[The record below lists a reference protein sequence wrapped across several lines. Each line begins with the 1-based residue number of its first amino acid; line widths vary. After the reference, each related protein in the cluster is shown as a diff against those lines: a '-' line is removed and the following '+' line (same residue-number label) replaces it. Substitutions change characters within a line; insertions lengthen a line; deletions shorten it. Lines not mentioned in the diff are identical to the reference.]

1 MIWHIAKKEI
11 YHNLMTLRFVL
22 MIILLPVL
30 MLANALIYGF
40 GDSGYREEVNTYNRA
55 MESRLSYVKNNAQ
68 KSLGRLAMR
77 GPGEIYKRPS
87 RFKFCAD
94 GAAELI
100 PNSIPLSERAGAGRG
115 GGTVVEE
122 YSWREVWTFEYLP
135 SNHSSDATTLIKIDW
150 VFIGIFMSF
159 FVILFTFDAIA
170 GERVHGTLSLMMSNQ
185 ISRAQM
191 LLAKYLGAFFTL
203 MVPLTIGILMNLLI
217 IYLSGNIP
225 FGSGASLPSN
235 GWGPW
240 FRIFGMVGLFALH
253 ISIFILLGLFFSSRV
268 SNAITSLVWLLLTW
282 VCLAFIFPSLL
293 GLFVGTLDPIPSIEI
308 VSSRKRTQLAS
319 IENEFRPTELL
330 EVTKLSE
337 APSPD
342 NPSVTR
348 RWATYFTRRHETKTR
363 IADEHVDQQ
372 LKQVQLARELTQ
384 ISPIACF
391 QYAMEGLANTGI
403 VSYMNFVK
411 QVQRYRQTFIDFIKT
426 EDRGDP
432 DSLHI
437 YPVREGLSQKPV
449 DPNAVPRFKEH
460 ISYQSV
466 IFPVGLLIL
475 FNVLFFTAAQLSFL
489 KCDLK

>member
-30 MLANALIYGF
+30 MVANALIYGF
-40 GDSGYREEVNTYNRA
+40 GDGGYREEVNAYNRA
-55 MESRLSYVKNNAQ
+55 MERRLSRVNSDAEE
-68 KSLGRLAMR
+68 SLGRLAMR

-87 RFKFCAD
+87 PFKFCAD
-94 GAAELI
+94 GADELI
-100 PNSIPLSERAGAGRG
+100 PNSIPIAERSGAARG
-115 GGTVVEE
+115 GGNVTER
-122 YSWREVWTFEYLP
+122 YNWREVWTLEYLP
-135 SNHSSDATTLIKIDW
+135 SNHGGDATTLIKIDW

-185 ISRAQM
+185 ISRGQV

-203 MVPLTIGILMNLLI
+203 MMPLILGILMNLLI

-225 FGSGASLPSN
+225 FDSAD
-235 GWGPW
+235 W
-240 FRIFGMVGLFALH
+240 FRILGMVGLFALH
-253 ISIFILLGLFFSSRV
+253 ISIFIFLGLFFSSRV

-282 VCLAFIFPSLL
+282 VCLAFILPSLI
-293 GLFVGTLDPIPSIEI
+293 GLFVGTLDPIPSIEV
-308 VSSRKRTQLAS
+308 VSSRKRTQLTN
-319 IENEFRPTELL
+319 IDNEFRPMETF

-342 NPSVTR
+342 NSSATR
-348 RWATYFTRRHETKTR
+348 RWATYFTRRYETRTR

-372 LKQVQLARELTQ
+372 LRQVRLARELTQ
-384 ISPIACF
+384 ISPIVCF

-403 VSYMNFVK
+403 VSYMDFVK
-411 QVQRYRQTFIDFIKT
+411 QVRRYRQTFIDFIKT
-426 EDRGDP
+426 EDRNDP
-432 DSLHI
+432 ESLHI

-449 DPNAVPRFKEH
+449 DPNAVPRFEER

-466 IFPVGLLIL
+466 VFPVSLLIL
-475 FNVLFFTAAQLSFL
+475 FNLLFFTAAQLSFL

>member
-1 MIWHIAKKEI
+1 MA
-11 YHNLMTLRFVL
+11 LQMV
-22 MIILLPVL
+22 
-30 MLANALIYGF
+30 ANALIYGF
-40 GDSGYREEVNTYNRA
+40 GDSGYREEADAYNRA
-55 MESRLSYVKNNAQ
+55 MERRLSRVKDDTE

-94 GAAELI
+94 GADELI
-100 PNSIPLSERAGAGRG
+100 PNAIPLAERSG
-115 GGTVVEE
+115 GSRSGNDIAET
-122 YSWREVWTFEYLP
+122 YRWREVWTLEYLP
-135 SNHSSDATTLIKIDW
+135 SNHGTDATTLIKIDW

-185 ISRAQM
+185 ISRGQM

-203 MVPLTIGILMNLLI
+203 MVPLAIGILMNLLI

-225 FGSGASLPSN
+225 FDLGD
-235 GWGPW
+235 W
-240 FRIFGMVGLFALH
+240 FRILGMVGLFALH

-282 VCLAFIFPSLL
+282 VCLAFIFPSLI

-308 VSSRKRTQLAS
+308 VSSRKQAQLAS
-319 IENEFRPTELL
+319 IDDEFRPIELL
-330 EVTKLSE
+330 EKTKLSE

-342 NPSVTR
+342 NPSATR
-348 RWATYFTRRHETKTR
+348 RWATYFRRRYEIKTH
-363 IADEHVDQQ
+363 ITDEHVDQQ
-372 LKQVQLARELTQ
+372 LRQVKLARELTQ
-384 ISPIACF
+384 ISPIVCF
-391 QYAMEGLANTGI
+391 QYAMEGLAGTGI
-403 VSYMNFVK
+403 TRYMDFLK
-411 QVQRYRQTFIDFIKT
+411 QVRRYRQTFIDFIKT
-426 EDRGDP
+426 EDESDP

-449 DPNAVPRFKEH
+449 DSDIVPKFKER

-475 FNVLFFTAAQLSFL
+475 FNILFFTAAQLSFL

>member
-22 MIILLPVL
+22 MIILLPLL
-30 MLANALIYGF
+30 MVANALIYGF

-68 KSLGRLAMR
+68 ESLGRLAMR
-77 GPGEIYKRPS
+77 GPGEIYKQPS
-87 RFKFCAD
+87 PFKFCAD
-94 GAAELI
+94 GTDELI
-100 PNSIPLSERAGAGRG
+100 PRSIPIVGSGAARG
-115 GGTVVEE
+115 GGVTTA
-122 YSWREVWTFEYLP
+122 YRWRELWALEYLP
-135 SNHSSDATTLIKIDW
+135 SNHGSDATTRIKIDW

-170 GERVHGTLSLMMSNQ
+170 GERAYGTLSLMMSNQ
-185 ISRAQM
+185 ISRGQM
-191 LLAKYLGAFFTL
+191 LFAKYLGAFFTL

-217 IYLSGNIP
+217 IYLSESIP
-225 FGSGASLPSN
+225 FSSGDWL
-235 GWGPW
+235 
-240 FRIFGMVGLFALH
+240 RILGMVGLFALH
-253 ISIFILLGLFFSSRV
+253 ISIFIFLGLFFSSRV

-282 VCLAFIFPSLL
+282 VCLAFIFPSLI

-308 VSSRKRTQLAS
+308 VSSRKRAQLAN
-319 IENEFRPTELL
+319 IEDEFRPMELL
-330 EVTKLSE
+330 ETTKLSE

-342 NPSVTR
+342 NPSATH
-348 RWATYFTRRHETKTR
+348 RWATYFTRRYETKTR

-372 LKQVQLARELTQ
+372 LRQVKLARELTQ
-384 ISPIACF
+384 ISPIVCF

-403 VSYMNFVK
+403 VSYMDFVK
-411 QVQRYRQTFIDFIKT
+411 QVRRYRQTFIDFIKT
-426 EDRGDP
+426 EDRDDP
-432 DSLHI
+432 ESLHI

-449 DPNAVPRFKEH
+449 DPNAIPRFEERP
-460 ISYQSV
+460 SYQSV

-475 FNVLFFTAAQLSFL
+475 FNVLFFMSAQLSFL

>member
-11 YHNLMTLRFVL
+11 YHNLMTLRFAL

-30 MLANALIYGF
+30 MVANALIYGF
-40 GDSGYREEVNTYNRA
+40 GDSGYREEIDVYNRA
-55 MESRLSYVKNNAQ
+55 MGERLSLVKDYAEE
-68 KSLGRLAMR
+68 SLGKLAMR

-87 RFKFCAD
+87 PFKFCAD
-94 GAAELI
+94 GTDELV
-100 PNSIPLSERAGAGRG
+100 PRSVPLSESAGGGRG
-115 GGTVVEE
+115 GGVTTA
-122 YSWREVWTFEYLP
+122 YSWWELWALEYLP
-135 SNHSSDATTLIKIDW
+135 SNHGSDATTLIKIDW

-170 GERVHGTLSLMMSNQ
+170 GERAQGTLSLMMSNQ
-185 ISRAQM
+185 ISRGQV
-191 LLAKYLGAFFTL
+191 LLAKYLGTFFTL
-203 MVPLTIGILMNLLI
+203 MVPLITGVLMNLLI

-225 FGSGASLPSN
+225 FDLGDWL
-235 GWGPW
+235 
-240 FRIFGMVGLFALH
+240 RILGMVGLFALH
-253 ISIFILLGLFFSSRV
+253 ISIFIFLGLFFSSRV

-308 VSSRKRTQLAS
+308 VSSRKRAQLAN
-319 IENEFRPTELL
+319 IEDEFRPMELL

-342 NPSVTR
+342 NPSATR
-348 RWATYFTRRHETKTR
+348 RWATYFTRRYETKTR

-372 LKQVQLARELTQ
+372 LRQVQLARELTQ

-391 QYAMEGLANTGI
+391 QHAMEGLAGTGI
-403 VSYMNFVK
+403 TRYMDFVK
-411 QVQRYRQTFIDFIKT
+411 QVRRYRQTFIDFIKT
-426 EDRGDP
+426 EDRDDP
-432 DSLHI
+432 KSLHI

-449 DPNAVPRFKEH
+449 DPNAIPRFEER

-466 IFPVGLLIL
+466 ILPVGLLIL

>member
-1 MIWHIAKKEI
+1 MIWHIAKKEL
-11 YHNLMTLRFVL
+11 YHNLMTLRFTL

-30 MLANALIYGF
+30 MVANALIYGF
-40 GDSGYREEVNTYNRA
+40 GDSGYREEVDVYNSA
-55 MESRLSYVKNNAQ
+55 MERRLSRVKDDTE
-68 KSLGRLAMR
+68 KGLGQLAMR

-94 GAAELI
+94 GADELI
-100 PNSIPLSERAGAGRG
+100 PNAIPLAERSGGGRG
-115 GGTVVEE
+115 GNDITETYRWG
-122 YSWREVWTFEYLP
+122 EVWTLEYLP
-135 SNHSSDATTLIKIDW
+135 SNHGADATTLIKIDW

-170 GERVHGTLSLMMSNQ
+170 GERAQGTLSLMMSNQ
-185 ISRAQM
+185 ISRGQV

-203 MVPLTIGILMNLLI
+203 MVPLAIGILMNVLI

-225 FGSGASLPSN
+225 FNANDCL
-235 GWGPW
+235 
-240 FRIFGMVGLFALH
+240 RILGMVGLFALH
-253 ISIFILLGLFFSSRV
+253 ISIFIFLGLFFSSGV

-282 VCLAFIFPSLL
+282 VCLAFIFPSLI

-308 VSSRKRTQLAS
+308 VSSRKRAQLAN
-319 IENEFRPTELL
+319 IEDEFRPMELL
-330 EVTKLSE
+330 EKTKLSE

-342 NPSVTR
+342 NPSATR
-348 RWATYFTRRHETKTR
+348 RWATYFRRRYETKTH
-363 IADEHVDQQ
+363 ITDEHVDQQ
-372 LKQVQLARELTQ
+372 LRQVKLARELTQ
-384 ISPIACF
+384 ISPIVCF

-411 QVQRYRQTFIDFIKT
+411 QVRRYRHTFIDFIKT
-426 EDRGDP
+426 EDQDDP
-432 DSLHI
+432 NSLHI

-449 DPNAVPRFKEH
+449 DPNAVPRFEER
-460 ISYQSV
+460 ISYQNV

-475 FNVLFFTAAQLSFL
+475 FNLVFFTAAQLSFL

>member
-22 MIILLPVL
+22 MIILLPSL
-30 MLANALIYGF
+30 MVANALIYGF
-40 GDSGYREEVNTYNRA
+40 GDSGYREEVDAYNSA
-55 MESRLSYVKNNAQ
+55 MERRLSRVKDDTE
-68 KSLGRLAMR
+68 KSLGQLAMR

-94 GAAELI
+94 GADELI
-100 PNSIPLSERAGAGRG
+100 PNAIPLAERSGGSRG
-115 GGTVVEE
+115 GNDIAEA
-122 YSWREVWTFEYLP
+122 YRWREVWTLEYLP
-135 SNHSSDATTLIKIDW
+135 SNHGSDATTLIKIDW

-170 GERVHGTLSLMMSNQ
+170 GERAHGTLSLMMSNQ
-185 ISRAQM
+185 ISRAQV
-191 LLAKYLGAFFTL
+191 LLAKYLGAFLTL
-203 MVPLTIGILMNLLI
+203 MVPLVIGVLMNLLI

-225 FGSGASLPSN
+225 FDSSDWL
-235 GWGPW
+235 
-240 FRIFGMVGLFALH
+240 RILGMVGLFALH

-282 VCLAFIFPSLL
+282 VCLAFIFPSLI

-308 VSSRKRTQLAS
+308 VSSRKQAQLAS
-319 IENEFRPTELL
+319 IEDEFRPMELL
-330 EVTKLSE
+330 ETTKLSE

-342 NPSVTR
+342 NPSATH
-348 RWATYFTRRHETKTR
+348 RWATYFTRRYETKTR

-372 LKQVQLARELTQ
+372 LRQVKFARELTQ
-384 ISPIACF
+384 ISPIVCF

-403 VSYMNFVK
+403 VSYMDFVK
-411 QVQRYRQTFIDFIKT
+411 QVRRYRQTFIDFIKT
-426 EDRGDP
+426 EDRDDP
-432 DSLHI
+432 ESLHI

-449 DPNAVPRFKEH
+449 DPNAIPRFKER

-466 IFPVGLLIL
+466 IFPVGLLFL
-475 FNVLFFTAAQLSFL
+475 FNILFFTAAQLSFL

>member
-22 MIILLPVL
+22 MIILLPIL
-30 MLANALIYGF
+30 MVANALIYGF
-40 GDSGYREEVNTYNRA
+40 GSSSYIEEVNAYNRA
-55 MESRLSYVKNNAQ
+55 MESRLSYVKNSAQ
-68 KSLGRLAMR
+68 ESLGKLAMR

-87 RFKFCAD
+87 PFKFCAD
-94 GAAELI
+94 GTDKLI
-100 PNSIPLSERAGAGRG
+100 PRSVPLSESAGGSRG
-115 GGTVVEE
+115 GGVTTS
-122 YSWREVWTFEYLP
+122 YRWRELWALEYLP
-135 SNHSSDATTLIKIDW
+135 SNHGSDATTLIKIDW

-170 GERVHGTLSLMMSNQ
+170 GERAKGTLSLMMSNQ
-185 ISRAQM
+185 ISRGQM
-191 LLAKYLGAFFTL
+191 LFAKYLGTFFTL
-203 MVPLTIGILMNLLI
+203 MVPLAIGILMNLLV

-225 FGSGASLPSN
+225 FDSGSPLPSN

-240 FRIFGMVGLFALH
+240 LRILGMVGLFTLH
-253 ISIFILLGLFFSSRV
+253 ISIFIFLGLFFSSRV
-268 SNAITSLVWLLLTW
+268 ANAITSLVWLLLTW

-308 VSSRKRTQLAS
+308 VSSRKRAQLAN
-319 IENEFRPTELL
+319 IEDEFRPMELL

-342 NPSVTR
+342 NPSATR
-348 RWATYFTRRHETKTR
+348 RWATYFTRRYETKTR

-372 LKQVQLARELTQ
+372 FRQVRLARGLTQ
-384 ISPIACF
+384 ISPIVCF

-403 VSYMNFVK
+403 VSYMDFVK
-411 QVQRYRQTFIDFIKT
+411 QVRRYRQTFIDFVKT
-426 EDRGDP
+426 EDREDP
-432 DSLHI
+432 ESLHI

-449 DPNAVPRFKEH
+449 DPNAVPRFEERP
-460 ISYQSV
+460 SYQSV
-466 IFPVGLLIL
+466 IFPIGLLII
-475 FNVLFFTAAQLSFL
+475 FNLLFFTAAQLSFL

>member
-1 MIWHIAKKEI
+1 MIWHITKKEI

-22 MIILLPVL
+22 MIILLPIL
-30 MLANALIYGF
+30 MVANALIYGF
-40 GDSGYREEVNTYNRA
+40 GDGGYREEMDAYNLA
-55 MESRLSYVKNNAQ
+55 MERRLSRVKDDAE

-77 GPGEIYKRPS
+77 GPGEIPKRPS

-94 GAAELI
+94 GADELI
-100 PNSIPLSERAGAGRG
+100 PNAIPIAERSGAARG
-115 GGTVVEE
+115 GGEVVES
-122 YSWREVWTFEYLP
+122 YNWREVWTLEYLP
-135 SNHSSDATTLIKIDW
+135 SNHGGDATTLIKIDW

-170 GERVHGTLSLMMSNQ
+170 GERAYGTLRLMMSNQ
-185 ISRAQM
+185 VSRGQV
-191 LLAKYLGAFFTL
+191 LLAKYFGTFLTL
-203 MVPLTIGILMNLLI
+203 MVPLAIGILMNLLI

-225 FGSGASLPSN
+225 FNSSD
-235 GWGPW
+235 W

-253 ISIFILLGLFFSSRV
+253 ISIFIFLGLFFSSRV

-308 VSSRKRTQLAS
+308 VSSRKQAQLAN
-319 IENEFRPTELL
+319 IDDEFRPMELL
-330 EVTKLSE
+330 DETKLSE
-337 APSPD
+337 APAVD
-342 NPSVTR
+342 NPSATR
-348 RWATYFTRRHETKTR
+348 RWATYFTRRYEVKTR

-372 LKQVQLARELTQ
+372 FRQVRLARELTQ
-384 ISPIACF
+384 ISPIVCF
-391 QYAMEGLANTGI
+391 QYAMEGLAGTGI
-403 VSYMNFVK
+403 TRYMDFVK
-411 QVQRYRQTFIDFIKT
+411 QVRRYRQTFIDFIKT
-426 EDRGDP
+426 EDRDDP
-432 DSLHI
+432 ESLHI

-449 DPNAVPRFKEH
+449 DPNAVPRFEER

-475 FNVLFFTAAQLSFL
+475 FNVLFFSAAQLSFL

>member
-22 MIILLPVL
+22 MIILLPTL
-30 MLANALIYGF
+30 MVANALIYGF
-40 GDSGYREEVNTYNRA
+40 GDGGYREEVNAYHRA

-68 KSLGRLAMR
+68 QSLGRLAMR

-87 RFKFCAD
+87 PFKFCAD
-94 GAAELI
+94 GTDELI
-100 PNSIPLSERAGAGRG
+100 PRSIPIVGSGAARG
-115 GGTVVEE
+115 GGGTTA
-122 YSWREVWTFEYLP
+122 YHWRELWALEYLP
-135 SNHSSDATTLIKIDW
+135 SNHGSDATTRIKIDW

-170 GERVHGTLSLMMSNQ
+170 GERAYGTLSLMMSNQ
-185 ISRAQM
+185 ISRGQM

-217 IYLSGNIP
+217 IYLSESIP
-225 FGSGASLPSN
+225 FSSGDWL
-235 GWGPW
+235 
-240 FRIFGMVGLFALH
+240 RILGMVGLFALH
-253 ISIFILLGLFFSSRV
+253 ISIFIFLGLFFSSRV

-308 VSSRKRTQLAS
+308 VSSRKRTQLAN
-319 IENEFRPTELL
+319 IEDEFRPLELL

-342 NPSVTR
+342 NPSATH
-348 RWATYFTRRHETKTR
+348 RWATYFTKRHEIKTR
-363 IADEHVDQQ
+363 IADAHVDQQ
-372 LKQVQLARELTQ
+372 FRQVRLARELTQ
-384 ISPIACF
+384 ISPIVCF
-391 QYAMEGLANTGI
+391 QHAMEGLAGTGI
-403 VSYMNFVK
+403 TRYMDFVK
-411 QVQRYRQTFIDFIKT
+411 QVRRYRQTFIDFIKT
-426 EDRGDP
+426 EDRSDP
-432 DSLHI
+432 ESLHI

-449 DPNAVPRFKEH
+449 DPNAIPRFKEH

-466 IFPVGLLIL
+466 VFPVGLLIL
-475 FNVLFFTAAQLSFL
+475 FNILFFTAALLSFL